1 MNNNTQESKVQLE
14 YINKCTEIVKEKY
27 EKEPAFFIQNAGC
40 QMNSLQTETVAGI
53 VKRMGYKEVFK
64 EEDADVVIYNTCTVR
79 ENANLKIYGHLGHLK
94 SIKKKKPEMKIVLFG
109 CMMQEP
115 EVIEKIHKDY
125 SFVDLVF
132 GTHNF
137 HKFPEL
143 FYRSLNTERQ
153 IIDVWK
159 ESDEI
164 VEGMPADRKYSFK
177 TGVNIMFGCNN
188 FCSYCI
194 VPYVRGR
201 EKSREPEA
209 IVEEIKA
216 LVADGVTEVML
227 LGQNVNSYGKT
238 LEHPVTF
245 AQLLKQ
251 VEAIE
256 GLKRIRHTKNI
267 GLQALM
273 QACNVQPENISA
285 YHFGYVLGP
294 CVNATGRLDT
304 ARHALR
310 LFETGQETEAEEIA
324 RDLVDLNQE
333 RKELTL
339 QGVEM
344 AKKLCEEGG
353 YENDPVLVLFLPDVH
368 ESIAGLIAGRIRE
381 MYNRPVF
388 VLTRGEEGVKGSG
401 RSTENYSMY
410 ENMCGCVELFTKFGG
425 HPMAAGLSLPE
436 ENVEKFRR
444 KINENC
450 PLTVE
455 EVCPDIHIDMAMPVG
470 YASTELV
477 HQFAL
482 LEPFGKDNPSPLF
495 ADRNLSISRM
505 WLIGKNRNVLRMSVL
520 SEYGQPVPVIFFGD
534 VETLFAYFTEKFGQ
548 EEVENALHGRK
559 NRILF
564 SMVYTA
570 KIDFYQGNENLQ
582 LEMKYYR

>member
-64 EEDADVVIYNTCTVR
+64 EEEADVVIYNTCTVR

-143 FYRSLNTERQ
+143 FYRSLNTEGQ

-238 LEHPVTF
+238 LDNPISFAKLLEMVEQVEGLERIRFMTSHPKDLSDELIEVM
-245 AQLLKQ
+245 AKSKKICKQMHLPLQSGSSRLLKIMNRHYDKEQYLTLVDKLRAAIPDIGISTDIIVGFPGETDEDFEETLDVVRKARYDSAFTFIYSKRSGTPAATMPDQ
-251 VEAIE
+251 VPEDVVKERFDRLLNLVNEISREKTKHLE
-256 GLKRIRHTKNI
+256 GT
-267 GLQALM
+267 
-273 QACNVQPENISA
+273 VQSVLVEELNKKIS
-285 YHFGYVLGP
+285 GYV
-294 CVNATGRLDT
+294 TGRLSNNSVV
-304 ARHALR
+304 H
-310 LFETGQETEAEEIA
+310 FEGC
-324 RDLVDLNQE
+324 
-333 RKELTL
+333 KE
-339 QGVEM
+339 
-344 AKKLCEEGG
+344 
-353 YENDPVLVLFLPDVH
+353 
-368 ESIAGLIAGRIRE
+368 
-381 MYNRPVF
+381 
-388 VLTRGEEGVKGSG
+388 
-401 RSTENYSMY
+401 
-410 ENMCGCVELFTKFGG
+410 
-425 HPMAAGLSLPE
+425 
-436 ENVEKFRR
+436 
-444 KINENC
+444 
-450 PLTVE
+450 
-455 EVCPDIHIDMAMPVG
+455 
-470 YASTELV
+470 
-477 HQFAL
+477 
-482 LEPFGKDNPSPLF
+482 
-495 ADRNLSISRM
+495 
-505 WLIGKNRNVLRMSVL
+505 LIGKIV
-520 SEYGQPVPVIFFGD
+520 D
-534 VETLFAYFTEKFGQ
+534 VNLKEAKGFYYMGE
-548 EEVENALHGRK
+548 
-559 NRILF
+559 
-564 SMVYTA
+564 MV
-570 KIDFYQGNENLQ
+570 K
-582 LEMKYYR
+582 

>member
-27 EKEPAFFIQNAGC
+27 EKEPAFYIQNAGC

-53 VKRMGYKEVFK
+53 VKRMGYKEVFR
-64 EEDADVVIYNTCTVR
+64 EEEADVVIYNTCTVR

-94 SIKKKKPEMKIVLFG
+94 GIKKRKPEMKIVLFG

-143 FYRSLNTERQ
+143 FYRSLNTEGQ

-256 GLKRIRHTKNI
+256 GLKRIRFMTSHPKDLSDELIQTMAESKKVCHHLHLPMQSGSSRILKIMNRRYDKEKYLELVSKI
-267 GLQALM
+267 RKAVPDISLTTDIIVGFPGETEEDFQDTLDVVDKCNFDSAFTFIYSKRSGTPAAKMENQVPEDVVKDRFDRLLAL
-273 QACNVQPENISA
+273 VQKKGRKESA
-285 YHFGYVLGP
+285 RFEGTVQEILVEEESKEKGIF
-294 CVNATGRLDT
+294 TGR
-304 ARHALR
+304 
-310 LFETGQETEAEEIA
+310 TE
-324 RDLVDLNQE
+324 
-333 RKELTL
+333 
-339 QGVEM
+339 
-344 AKKLCEEGG
+344 
-353 YENDPVLVLFLPDVH
+353 
-368 ESIAGLIAGRIRE
+368 
-381 MYNRPVF
+381 YN
-388 VLTRGEEGVKGSG
+388 L
-401 RSTENYSMY
+401 
-410 ENMCGCVELFTKFGG
+410 
-425 HPMAAGLSLPE
+425 
-436 ENVEKFRR
+436 
-444 KINENC
+444 
-450 PLTVE
+450 
-455 EVCPDIHIDMAMPVG
+455 
-470 YASTELV
+470 LV
-477 HQFAL
+477 HF
-482 LEPFGKDNPSPLF
+482 PGCKD
-495 ADRNLSISRM
+495 
-505 WLIGKNRNVLRMSVL
+505 LIGKYVKVKLDTCKGF
-520 SEYGQPVPVIFFGD
+520 YYFGSLVD
-534 VETLFAYFTEKFGQ
+534 
-548 EEVENALHGRK
+548 
-559 NRILF
+559 
-564 SMVYTA
+564 
-570 KIDFYQGNENLQ
+570 
-582 LEMKYYR
+582 